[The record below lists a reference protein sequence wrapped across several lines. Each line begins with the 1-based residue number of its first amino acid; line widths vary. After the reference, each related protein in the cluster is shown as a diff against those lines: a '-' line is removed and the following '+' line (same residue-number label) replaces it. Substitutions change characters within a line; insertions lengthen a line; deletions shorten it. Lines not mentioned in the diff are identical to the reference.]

1 MRQWSRFLSCR
12 DKFESLLKQ
21 YDPAAFSR
29 EVEADWARVRNVE
42 DCLGGQTA
50 RADAN
55 AIMKWATMLARDP
68 GYFNALN
75 ELKSGM
81 GAKVHDGEIVPVLAT
96 FLGSPSKRAEKRW
109 PPPSGTESWKA
120 PGMGMVLA
128 SEFLRN
134 LHWDGF
140 KPDRHSKR
148 LIVRWFPDVIEAK
161 SGRASDLARGILY
174 RGSKDVIIGLKISLA
189 GMAVT
194 PNDCSFTKAD
204 NLVSDFVTSCAVL
217 RHWPPAGANPAR
229 RTVVP
234 AGSNRS
240 GSWRQRHGLKHS
252 AVKGSPLGGSASM
265 QAGIR

>member
-240 GSWRQRHGLKHS
+240 GSWRQRHGLS
-252 AVKGSPLGGSASM
+252 TLM
-265 QAGIR
+265 